1 MEGEARTAAETLAQA
16 AVHIRQGVTA
26 DLIRIV
32 DVRGNRAP
40 MLRVWR
46 ASVPYVVRGQ
56 SERLLCSTS
65 DTAFRAVITSSL
77 TDDTFITD
85 LNGDFDMQ
93 ARLPGVAFAW
103 MVT

>member
-1 MEGEARTAAETLAQA
+1 MEGEAHTAADALAQA
-16 AVHIRQGVTA
+16 AVQIRQGVTA
-26 DLIRIV
+26 DVIRIV

-56 SERLLCSTS
+56 SEKLLCSTS
-65 DTAFRAVITSSL
+65 DKAFRAVITSSL
-77 TDDTFITD
+77 TDDTFVTN

-103 MVT
+103 MVK